1 MTALAVTLKNWFFTR
16 NSMILNANIL
26 LFIIL
31 FNTLPFEPQVV
42 TGISILVFVAI
53 LWLTEAIHVSITA
66 LLIPMLAVFLG
77 VFNTQ
82 AALNNFSNSI
92 IFLFLGG
99 FALAAALHKQKLDQ
113 ALADKVLL
121 IARGRM
127 SVAVFMLFGVS
138 AGLSMWISNTAT
150 AAMMLPLVLGVMTK
164 LDAKKNHNTFLFVLL
179 GIAYSASIGG
189 IATLVGSPPNAIAAA
204 EVGLNFTEWMKLGL
218 PISLIL
224 MPIAILVLYTMTKPD
239 LSHKFELDH
248 KPVEWTNGKMVT
260 LAIFLL
266 TVTLWIFSKPIN
278 TMLGGFAKFDTLV
291 AIGAIL
297 LLGASRAVEWKD
309 IEKTTDWGVLIL
321 FGGGICLSNVLKAT
335 GTSVFLAHSLTGFLE
350 QAGVL
355 LTILSVVAFVVFL
368 TEFASNTASAA
379 LLVPVFATIAEALGL
394 SPVILSALIAVAA
407 SCAFM
412 LPVATPPNA
421 IVFGT
426 GHIKQKE
433 MMRIGFVLNIACIG
447 ALTLFAWCSGKETLT
462 RLALHCCSR

>member
-447 ALTLFAWCSGKETLT
+447 ALTMFAWLFW
-462 RLALHCCSR
+462 

>member
-16 NSMILNANIL
+16 NSMILTSNVL
-26 LFIIL
+26 LFAIL

-42 TGISILVFVAI
+42 TGLCILIFVAV

-66 LLIPMLAVFLG
+66 LLIPLLAVFLG

-113 ALADKVLL
+113 AIADKVLL
-121 IARGRM
+121 IARGKM

-150 AAMMLPLVLGVMTK
+150 TAMMLPLVLGVMSK
-164 LDAKKNHNTFLFVLL
+164 LDAKKSHSTYLFVLL

-204 EVGLNFTEWMKLGL
+204 EVGLSFTEWMELGL

-224 MPIAILVLYTMTKPD
+224 MPIAILVLYVMTKPD
-239 LSHKFELDH
+239 LSHQFELDH
-248 KPVEWTNGKMVT
+248 KPVEWTNGKKIT

-266 TVTLWIFSKPIN
+266 TVTFWIFSKPIN
-278 TMLGGFAKFDTLV
+278 AMLGGFAKFDTLV

-335 GTSVFLAHSLTGFLE
+335 GTSVFLANGLAGFLE

-355 LTILSVVAFVVFL
+355 LTILAVVVFVVFL

-421 IVFGT
+421 IVFAT

-433 MMRIGFVLNIACIG
+433 MMRIGMVLNVACIG
-447 ALTLFAWCSGKETLT
+447 
-462 RLALHCCSR
+462 

>member
-16 NSMILNANIL
+16 NSMILTANIVLFLVL
-26 LFIIL
+26 LT
-31 FNTLPFEPQVV
+31 TLPFDPKVV
-42 TGISILVFVAI
+42 TGLSILVFVAI

-66 LLIPMLAVFLG
+66 LLVPLLAVFLG

-82 AALNNFSNSI
+82 TALNNFSNSI

-113 ALADKVLL
+113 AIADKVLL
-121 IARGRM
+121 IARGKM
-127 SVAVFMLFGVS
+127 SVAVLMLFGVS

-150 AAMMLPLVLGVMTK
+150 TAMMLPLVLGVMSK
-164 LDAKKNHNTFLFVLL
+164 LDAKKNHSTYLFVLL

-204 EVGLNFTEWMKLGL
+204 EVGLSFTEWMELGL

-224 MPIAILVLYTMTKPD
+224 MPIAILILYTMTKPD
-239 LSHKFELDH
+239 LSHEFELDH
-248 KPVEWTNGKMVT
+248 KPVEWTNGKKIT

-266 TVTLWIFSKPIN
+266 TVTFWIFSKPIN
-278 TMLGGFAKFDTLV
+278 AMLGGFAKFDTLV

-335 GTSVFLAHSLTGFLE
+335 GTSVFLANGLAGFLE
-350 QAGVL
+350 QAGIL
-355 LTILSVVAFVVFL
+355 ITILSVVAFVVFL

-426 GHIKQKE
+426 GHIKQQE
-433 MMRIGFVLNIACIG
+433 MMRIGMVLNIACIA
-447 ALTLFAWCSGKETLT
+447 ALTLFAWLFW
-462 RLALHCCSR
+462 

>member
-31 FNTLPFEPQVV
+31 YNTLPFEPQVV

-447 ALTLFAWCSGKETLT
+447 ALTLFAWLFW
-462 RLALHCCSR
+462 

>member
-31 FNTLPFEPQVV
+31 FNTLPFEPPVV

-82 AALNNFSNSI
+82 TALNNFSNSI

-447 ALTLFAWCSGKETLT
+447 ALTLFAWLFW
-462 RLALHCCSR
+462 

>member
-1 MTALAVTLKNWFFTR
+1 
-16 NSMILNANIL
+16 MILTANIVLFLVL
-26 LFIIL
+26 LT
-31 FNTLPFEPQVV
+31 TLPFEPKVV
-42 TGISILVFVAI
+42 TGLSILVFVAV

-66 LLIPMLAVFLG
+66 LLVPLLAVFLG

-82 AALNNFSNSI
+82 TALNNFSNSI

-113 ALADKVLL
+113 AIADKVLL
-121 IARGRM
+121 IARGKM

-150 AAMMLPLVLGVMTK
+150 TAMMLPLVLGVMSK
-164 LDAKKNHNTFLFVLL
+164 LDAKKNHSTYLFVLL

-204 EVGLNFTEWMKLGL
+204 EVGLSFTEWMELGL

-224 MPIAILVLYTMTKPD
+224 MPIAILILYTMTKPD
-239 LSHKFELDH
+239 LSHQFELTH
-248 KPVEWTNGKMVT
+248 KPVEWTNGKKIT

-266 TVTLWIFSKPIN
+266 TVTFWIFSKPIN
-278 TMLGGFAKFDTLV
+278 AMLGGFAKFDTLV

-335 GTSVFLAHSLTGFLE
+335 GTSVFLANGLAGFLE
-350 QAGVL
+350 QAGIL
-355 LTILSVVAFVVFL
+355 ITILSVVAFVVFL

-426 GHIKQKE
+426 GHIKQQE
-433 MMRIGFVLNIACIG
+433 MMRIGMVLNIACIA
-447 ALTLFAWCSGKETLT
+447 ALTLFAWLFW
-462 RLALHCCSR
+462 

>member
-16 NSMILNANIL
+16 DSMILTSNVL
-26 LFIIL
+26 LFAIL

-42 TGISILVFVAI
+42 TGLCILIFVAV

-66 LLIPMLAVFLG
+66 LLIPLLAVFLD

-113 ALADKVLL
+113 AIADKVLL
-121 IARGRM
+121 IARGKM

-150 AAMMLPLVLGVMTK
+150 TAMMLPLVLGVMSK
-164 LDAKKNHNTFLFVLL
+164 LDAKKSHSTYLFVLL

-204 EVGLNFTEWMKLGL
+204 EVGLSFTEWMELGL

-224 MPIAILVLYTMTKPD
+224 MPIAILVLYVMTKPD
-239 LSHKFELDH
+239 LSHQFELDH
-248 KPVEWTNGKMVT
+248 KPVEWTNGKKIT
-260 LAIFLL
+260 LGIFLL
-266 TVTLWIFSKPIN
+266 TVTFWIFSKPIN
-278 TMLGGFAKFDTLV
+278 AMLGGFAKFDTLV

-335 GTSVFLAHSLTGFLE
+335 GTSVFLANGLAGFLE
-350 QAGVL
+350 QAGIL

-421 IVFGT
+421 IVFAT

-433 MMRIGFVLNIACIG
+433 MMRIGMVLNVACIG
-447 ALTLFAWCSGKETLT
+447 ALTLFAWLFW
-462 RLALHCCSR
+462 

>member
-16 NSMILNANIL
+16 NSMILTSNVL
-26 LFIIL
+26 LFAIL
-31 FNTLPFEPQVV
+31 FNTLPFDPQIV
-42 TGISILVFVAI
+42 TGLCILIFVAV

-66 LLIPMLAVFLG
+66 LLIPLLAVFLG

-113 ALADKVLL
+113 AIADKVLL
-121 IARGRM
+121 IARGKM

-150 AAMMLPLVLGVMTK
+150 TAMMLPLVLGVMSK
-164 LDAKKNHNTFLFVLL
+164 LDAKKSHSTYLFVLL

-204 EVGLNFTEWMKLGL
+204 EVGLSFTEWMELGL

-248 KPVEWTNGKMVT
+248 QPVEWTNGKMIT

-278 TMLGGFAKFDTLV
+278 AMLGGFAKFDTLV

-335 GTSVFLAHSLTGFLE
+335 GTSVFLANGLAGFLE

-355 LTILSVVAFVVFL
+355 LTILAVVAFVVFL

-421 IVFGT
+421 IVFAT

-433 MMRIGFVLNIACIG
+433 MMRIGMVLNIACIG
-447 ALTLFAWCSGKETLT
+447 ALTLFAWLFW
-462 RLALHCCSR
+462 

>member
-66 LLIPMLAVFLG
+66 LLIPMLAVFLD

-426 GHIKQKE
+426 GHIKQNE

-447 ALTLFAWCSGKETLT
+447 ALTLFAWLFW
-462 RLALHCCSR
+462 

>member
-16 NSMILNANIL
+16 NSMILTSNVL
-26 LFIIL
+26 LFAIL
-31 FNTLPFEPQVV
+31 FNTLPFDPQVV
-42 TGISILVFVAI
+42 TGLCILIFVAV

-66 LLIPMLAVFLG
+66 LLIPLLAVFLG

-113 ALADKVLL
+113 AIADKVLL
-121 IARGRM
+121 IARGKM

-150 AAMMLPLVLGVMTK
+150 TAMMLPLVLGVMSK
-164 LDAKKNHNTFLFVLL
+164 LDAKKSHSTYLFVLL

-204 EVGLNFTEWMKLGL
+204 EVGLSFTEWMELGL

-248 KPVEWTNGKMVT
+248 QPVEWTNGKMIT

-335 GTSVFLAHSLTGFLE
+335 GTSVFLANGLAGFLE

-355 LTILSVVAFVVFL
+355 LTILAVVAFVVFL

-421 IVFGT
+421 IVFAT

-433 MMRIGFVLNIACIG
+433 MMRIGMVLNIACIG
-447 ALTLFAWCSGKETLT
+447 ALTLFAWLFW
-462 RLALHCCSR
+462 

>member
-1 MTALAVTLKNWFFTR
+1 MTTLAVTLKNWFFTR
-16 NSMILNANIL
+16 NSMILTSNVL
-26 LFIIL
+26 LFAIL

-42 TGISILVFVAI
+42 TGLCILIFVAV

-66 LLIPMLAVFLG
+66 LLIPLLAVFLG

-113 ALADKVLL
+113 AIADKVLL
-121 IARGRM
+121 IARGKM

-150 AAMMLPLVLGVMTK
+150 TAMMLPLVLGVMSK
-164 LDAKKNHNTFLFVLL
+164 LDAKKSHSTYLFVLL

-204 EVGLNFTEWMKLGL
+204 EVGLSFTEWMELGL

-224 MPIAILVLYTMTKPD
+224 MPIAILVLYVMTKPD
-239 LSHKFELDH
+239 LSHQFELDH
-248 KPVEWTNGKMVT
+248 KPVEWTNGKKIT

-266 TVTLWIFSKPIN
+266 TVTFWIFSKPIN
-278 TMLGGFAKFDTLV
+278 AMLGGFAKFDTLV

-335 GTSVFLAHSLTGFLE
+335 GTSVFLANGLAGFLE

-355 LTILSVVAFVVFL
+355 LTILAVVVFVVFL

-421 IVFGT
+421 IVFAT

-433 MMRIGFVLNIACIG
+433 MMRIGMVLNVACIG
-447 ALTLFAWCSGKETLT
+447 ALTLFAWLFW
-462 RLALHCCSR
+462 

>member
-16 NSMILNANIL
+16 NSMILTSNVL
-26 LFIIL
+26 LFAIL
-31 FNTLPFEPQVV
+31 FNTLPFDPQVV
-42 TGISILVFVAI
+42 TGLCILIFVAV

-66 LLIPMLAVFLG
+66 LLIPLLAVFLG

-113 ALADKVLL
+113 AIADKVLL
-121 IARGRM
+121 IARGKM

-150 AAMMLPLVLGVMTK
+150 TAMMLPLVLGVMSK
-164 LDAKKNHNTFLFVLL
+164 LDAKKSHSTYLFVLL

-204 EVGLNFTEWMKLGL
+204 EVGLSFTEWMELGL

-248 KPVEWTNGKMVT
+248 QPVEWTNGKMIT

-278 TMLGGFAKFDTLV
+278 AMLGGFAKFDTLV

-335 GTSVFLAHSLTGFLE
+335 GTSVFLANGLAGFLE

-355 LTILSVVAFVVFL
+355 LTILAVVAFVVFL

-421 IVFGT
+421 IVFAT

-433 MMRIGFVLNIACIG
+433 MMRIGMVLNIACIG
-447 ALTLFAWCSGKETLT
+447 ALTLFAWLFW
-462 RLALHCCSR
+462 

>member
-31 FNTLPFEPQVV
+31 FNTLPFEPKVV

-82 AALNNFSNSI
+82 TALNNFSNSI

-309 IEKTTDWGVLIL
+309 IEKTTDWGV
-321 FGGGICLSNVLKAT
+321 
-335 GTSVFLAHSLTGFLE
+335 
-350 QAGVL
+350 
-355 LTILSVVAFVVFL
+355 
-368 TEFASNTASAA
+368 
-379 LLVPVFATIAEALGL
+379 
-394 SPVILSALIAVAA
+394 
-407 SCAFM
+407 
-412 LPVATPPNA
+412 
-421 IVFGT
+421 
-426 GHIKQKE
+426 
-433 MMRIGFVLNIACIG
+433 
-447 ALTLFAWCSGKETLT
+447 
-462 RLALHCCSR
+462 

>member
-16 NSMILNANIL
+16 NSMILTSNVL
-26 LFIIL
+26 LFAIL

-42 TGISILVFVAI
+42 TGLCILIFVAV

-66 LLIPMLAVFLG
+66 LLIPLLAVFLG

-113 ALADKVLL
+113 AIADKVLL
-121 IARGRM
+121 IARGKM

-150 AAMMLPLVLGVMTK
+150 TAMMLPLVLGVMSK
-164 LDAKKNHNTFLFVLL
+164 LDAKKSHSTYLFVLL

-204 EVGLNFTEWMKLGL
+204 EVGLNFTEWMELGL

-224 MPIAILVLYTMTKPD
+224 MPIAILVLYIMTKPD
-239 LSHKFELDH
+239 LSHTFELDH
-248 KPVEWTNGKMVT
+248 QPVEWTNGKKIT

-266 TVTLWIFSKPIN
+266 TVTFWIFSKPIN
-278 TMLGGFAKFDTLV
+278 AMLGGFAKFDTLV

-335 GTSVFLAHSLTGFLE
+335 GTSVFLANGLAGFLE

-421 IVFGT
+421 IVFAT

-433 MMRIGFVLNIACIG
+433 MMRIGMVLNVACIG
-447 ALTLFAWCSGKETLT
+447 ALTLFAWLFW
-462 RLALHCCSR
+462 

>member
-278 TMLGGFAKFDTLV
+278 TMFGGFAKFDTLV

-447 ALTLFAWCSGKETLT
+447 ALTLFAWLFW
-462 RLALHCCSR
+462 

>member
-16 NSMILNANIL
+16 NSMILTANIVLFLVL
-26 LFIIL
+26 LT
-31 FNTLPFEPQVV
+31 TLPFDPKVV
-42 TGISILVFVAI
+42 TGLSILVFVAI

-66 LLIPMLAVFLG
+66 LLVPLLAVFLG

-82 AALNNFSNSI
+82 TALNNFSNSI

-113 ALADKVLL
+113 AIADKVLL
-121 IARGRM
+121 IARGKM

-150 AAMMLPLVLGVMTK
+150 TAMMLPLVLGVMSK
-164 LDAKKNHNTFLFVLL
+164 LDAKKNHSTYLFVLL

-204 EVGLNFTEWMKLGL
+204 EVGLSFTEWMELGL

-224 MPIAILVLYTMTKPD
+224 MPIAILILYTMTKPD
-239 LSHKFELDH
+239 LSHEFELDH
-248 KPVEWTNGKMVT
+248 KPVEWTNGKKIT

-266 TVTLWIFSKPIN
+266 TVTFWIFSKPIN
-278 TMLGGFAKFDTLV
+278 AMLGGFAKFDTLV

-335 GTSVFLAHSLTGFLE
+335 GTSVFLANGLAGFLE
-350 QAGVL
+350 QAGIL
-355 LTILSVVAFVVFL
+355 ITILSVVAFVVFL

-426 GHIKQKE
+426 GHIKQQE
-433 MMRIGFVLNIACIG
+433 MMRIGMVLNIACIG
-447 ALTLFAWCSGKETLT
+447 ALTLFAWLFW
-462 RLALHCCSR
+462 

>member
-16 NSMILNANIL
+16 NSMILNANIV

-42 TGISILVFVAI
+42 TGLSILVFVAI

-66 LLIPMLAVFLG
+66 LLIPLLAVFLG

-113 ALADKVLL
+113 AIADKVLL
-121 IARGRM
+121 LARGKM

-204 EVGLNFTEWMKLGL
+204 EVGLSFTEWMKLGV
-218 PISLIL
+218 PISLVL

-239 LSHKFELDH
+239 LSHKFDLDH
-248 KPVEWTNGKMVT
+248 QPVEWTNGKMIT

-278 TMLGGFAKFDTLV
+278 AMLGGFAKFDTLV

-335 GTSVFLAHSLTGFLE
+335 GTSVFLAHSLSGFLE
-350 QAGVL
+350 QAGIL
-355 LTILSVVAFVVFL
+355 LTILAVVAFVVFL

-379 LLVPVFATIAEALGL
+379 LLVPVFATIAEALGM

-433 MMRIGFVLNIACIG
+433 MMRIGFVLNIACIA
-447 ALTLFAWCSGKETLT
+447 ALTLFAWLFW
-462 RLALHCCSR
+462 

>member
-66 LLIPMLAVFLG
+66 LLIPMFAVFLG

-121 IARGRM
+121 LARGRM

-447 ALTLFAWCSGKETLT
+447 ALTLFAWLFW
-462 RLALHCCSR
+462 

>member
-42 TGISILVFVAI
+42 TGLSILVFVAI

-66 LLIPMLAVFLG
+66 LLIPLLAVFLG

-113 ALADKVLL
+113 AIADKVLL
-121 IARGRM
+121 LARGKM

-150 AAMMLPLVLGVMTK
+150 AAMMLPLVLGVM
-164 LDAKKNHNTFLFVLL
+164 NHNTFLFVLL

-204 EVGLNFTEWMKLGL
+204 EVGLSFTEWMKFGV
-218 PISLIL
+218 PISLVL

-239 LSHKFELDH
+239 LSHKFDLDH
-248 KPVEWTNGKMVT
+248 QPVEWTNGKMIT

-278 TMLGGFAKFDTLV
+278 AMLGGFAKFDTLV

-335 GTSVFLAHSLTGFLE
+335 GTSVFLAHSLSGFLE
-350 QAGVL
+350 QAGIL
-355 LTILSVVAFVVFL
+355 LTILAVVAFVVFL

-379 LLVPVFATIAEALGL
+379 LLVPVFATIAEALGM

-433 MMRIGFVLNIACIG
+433 MMRIGFVLNIACIA
-447 ALTLFAWCSGKETLT
+447 ALTLFAWLFW
-462 RLALHCCSR
+462 

>member
-368 TEFASNTASAA
+368 TEFASNIASAA

-447 ALTLFAWCSGKETLT
+447 ALTLFAWLFW
-462 RLALHCCSR
+462 

>member
-42 TGISILVFVAI
+42 TGLSILVFVAI

-66 LLIPMLAVFLG
+66 LLIPLLAVFLG

-113 ALADKVLL
+113 AIADKVLL
-121 IARGRM
+121 LARGKM

-204 EVGLNFTEWMKLGL
+204 EVGLSFTEWMKFGV
-218 PISLIL
+218 PISLVL
-224 MPIAILVLYTMTKPD
+224 MPLAILVLYTMTKPD
-239 LSHKFELDH
+239 LSHKFDLDH
-248 KPVEWTNGKMVT
+248 QPVEWTNGKMIT

-278 TMLGGFAKFDTLV
+278 AMLGGFAKFDTLV

-335 GTSVFLAHSLTGFLE
+335 GTSVFLAHSLSGFLE
-350 QAGVL
+350 QAGIL
-355 LTILSVVAFVVFL
+355 LTILAVVAFVVFL

-379 LLVPVFATIAEALGL
+379 LLVPVFATIAEALGM

-433 MMRIGFVLNIACIG
+433 MMRIGFVLNIACIA
-447 ALTLFAWCSGKETLT
+447 ALTLFAWLFW
-462 RLALHCCSR
+462 